1 MQILKQFD
9 ILLTEIVLLSLDEM
23 RLVLGEISHKLDE
36 IKAEIGEGLPP
47 PPLFVELAPSACT
60 GDEDQSDLVVV
71 LDESN
76 YKVEEDSGGNLVGN
90 EIVSGEINCVWVV
103 PPSGSG
109 LDGDQLDGDQRET
122 DDGDDSRQ
130 TVCVKVASDTENR
143 LDSDNELEGEPTGE
157 DSDPDDAGLDVW
169 RPTDTSTKQTG
180 RRCSYC
186 DQEFDTK
193 SSLAV
198 HMRTIHRSVSV
209 DVYSCGSCNRQ
220 FRSHNGLIYH
230 VQSKHAAEEAAPRY
244 RCERPECQYRTGSRV
259 LLRAHLYSH
268 TVNAPLTCPVCGKD
282 FLGKFWYAMDS
293 SIFQKCKNLHQCI

>member
-1 MQILKQFD
+1 MEDKIVQILKQFD

-23 RLVLGEISHKLDE
+23 RLVLSEISHKLDE

-47 PPLFVELAPSACT
+47 PLFVELAPSACT
-60 GDEDQSDLVVV
+60 GDEDPNGLVVV

-76 YKVEEDSGGNLVGN
+76 FKAEEDSGGNLAGN

-109 LDGDQLDGDQRET
+109 LDGDQRDT
-122 DDGDDSRQ
+122 DDGDGGGDSRQ
-130 TVCVKVASDTENR
+130 TVCVKVASGDEYTENR
-143 LDSDNELEGEPTGE
+143 SDSDNELEGEPTGA

-169 RPTDTSTKQTG
+169 RPTGASTKQTG
-180 RRCSYC
+180 RSCSYC
-186 DQEFDTK
+186 DQEFNTK
-193 SSLAV
+193 SSLAA

-282 FLGKFWYAMDS
+282 FLGEFLICAGLKYFSKM
-293 SIFQKCKNLHQCI
+293 

>member
-109 LDGDQLDGDQRET
+109 LDEDQRET
-122 DDGDDSRQ
+122 DDGDGGDSRQ
-130 TVCVKVASDTENR
+130 TACLKVASDPENR
-143 LDSDNELEGEPTGE
+143 SDSDNELDGEPTGD

-169 RPTDTSTKQTG
+169 HPTDSSTKQTA

-193 SSLAV
+193 SSLAA

-282 FLGKFWYAMDS
+282 FLGEFLVCAGLKYFS
-293 SIFQKCKNLHQCI
+293 KI